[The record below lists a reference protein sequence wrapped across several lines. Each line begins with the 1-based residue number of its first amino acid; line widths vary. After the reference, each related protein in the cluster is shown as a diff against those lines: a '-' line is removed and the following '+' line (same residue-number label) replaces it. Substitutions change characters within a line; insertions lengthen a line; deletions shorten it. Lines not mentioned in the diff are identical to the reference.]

1 MTLTETGAELFVRCA
16 ANPLLTA
23 ADWPYPVNAVF
34 NPGAALVDGETVL
47 LCRVEDRRGLSHLTV
62 ARSSDGETGW
72 RIDPKPLIE
81 PDPTSRV
88 SRWGVE
94 DPRLTWVEE
103 MGRWLIAYTAYGP
116 DGPCVS
122 IATTADFRSV
132 DHVGIAMPP
141 EDKNASLLPRHINGQ
156 FVLFHRPFSPMS
168 GRADVWLSRSVDLR
182 AWSTPEPV
190 LAARQGTWWD
200 SVRVGMGPP
209 PSLTPHGWLGV
220 YHGVKQLPTGI
231 VYRAGLVLLDLEN
244 PARVLHRSDD
254 WILAPEAP
262 YERSG
267 DAPNVV
273 FPTGAI
279 HDADRDE
286 LRLYYGAGDS
296 VVAMVRAPYSAV
308 CDYLL
313 SVPQSAGSEE

>member
-1 MTLTETGAELFVRCA
+1 MTAVSAGPDLFSRSD

-34 NPGAALVDGETVL
+34 NPGAAVVDGQTVL

-62 ARSSDGETGW
+62 ARSADGETGW
-72 RIDPKPLIE
+72 RVDPEPLIE
-81 PDPTSRV
+81 PDHADNA

-103 MGRWLIAYTAYGP
+103 MGCWLIAYTAYGP
-116 DGPCVS
+116 DGPCVAL
-122 IATTADFRSV
+122 ATTGDFRTV
-132 DHVGIAMPP
+132 DQVGIAMPP
-141 EDKNASLLPRHINGQ
+141 EDKNGSLLPRHINGQ
-156 FVLFHRPFSPMS
+156 FVLFHRPYSPMS

-190 LAARQGTWWD
+190 LAARPGTWWD
-200 SVRVGMGPP
+200 SIRVGMGPP
-209 PSLTPHGWLGV
+209 PLPTPHGWLGV

-231 VYRAGLVLLDLEN
+231 VYRAGLVLLDLDN

-254 WILAPEAP
+254 WVLAPAAP

-273 FPTGAI
+273 FPTGLI
-279 HDADRDE
+279 HHVDRDE
-286 LRLYYGAGDS
+286 LCLYYGAGDS
-296 VVAMVRAPYSAV
+296 TVGMARGSYSAV
-308 CDYLL
+308 CEYLL
-313 SVPQSAGSEE
+313 SCPAPDHLF